1 MILDYGFWAR
11 EERDALRAQARALG
25 CACRV
30 HFMDAPLEKLM
41 TRAAA
46 RNRLSGREP
55 VFTISPEQLREWAV
69 SFEAPDE
76 DEMST

>member
-1 MILDYGFWAR
+1 MTRGNGKGDLDVL
-11 EERDALRAQARALG
+11 ERTLEFRPAC

-30 HFMDAPLEKLM
+30 HFMDAPLEELM

-55 VFTISPEQLREWAV
+55 VFTISPEKLREWAA

-76 DEMST
+76 DELGL